1 MSEHY
6 SAAYRHWLLAKW
18 KNLPEEV
25 AQMMHQAGCAIESL
39 ELDNAELLDEV
50 RKLQRKE
57 LTTWRARGQDASDRS
72 QSRSG
77 M

>member
-18 KNLPEEV
+18 KNLPGEV

-39 ELDNAELLDEV
+39 EIDNAEL
-50 RKLQRKE
+50 RRE
-57 LTTWRARGQDASDRS
+57 LNRWRDAEQVENAKPLSPCRLS
-72 QSRSG
+72 
-77 M
+77 